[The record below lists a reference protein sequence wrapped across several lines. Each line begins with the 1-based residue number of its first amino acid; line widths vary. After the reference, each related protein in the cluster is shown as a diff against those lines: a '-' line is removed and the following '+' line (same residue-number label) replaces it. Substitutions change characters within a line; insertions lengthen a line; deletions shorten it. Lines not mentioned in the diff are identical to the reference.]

1 MGQRAAVGV
10 DGPIDL
16 VVLRRPGRL
25 PALLRG
31 MRPRHWAKNVLV
43 FAAPGAAGV
52 LTRPEVLGR
61 ASVAFVA
68 LCLAA
73 SAVYLVND
81 VIDAPSDRRH
91 ATKRARPVAAGV
103 LDERTALVAAGVLL
117 AAAAAAGGA
126 LGIRF
131 ALVVGL
137 YVVLSL
143 AYSLRLQR
151 VPVIDLAIVAS
162 GFVIRAVAGGI
173 ATGVAP
179 SAWFLILAC
188 SAAAFVVAGKRLSDV
203 LAGHEGSVPYPAAYL
218 RGIWVLA
225 GSVSVTAYC
234 LWAFAVPHTVD
245 GVAWSQVSIIPFAL
259 AILRYAYGIEQGEA
273 AAPELVFLRDRV
285 LLGITLAWVVVY
297 AAGVYVK

>member
-16 VVLRRPGRL
+16 VALRRPGRL